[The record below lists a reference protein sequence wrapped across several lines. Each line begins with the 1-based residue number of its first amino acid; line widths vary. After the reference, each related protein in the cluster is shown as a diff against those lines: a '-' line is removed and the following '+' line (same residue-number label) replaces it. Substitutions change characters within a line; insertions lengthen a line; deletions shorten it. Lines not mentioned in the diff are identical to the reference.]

1 MGDSSQGRDHLNRAL
16 ELYNAADHRVLA
28 PRFGQDPRVAA
39 VSYRSLAHWV
49 LGYTDA
55 AVTDAERALKDARE
69 INQAAELMHAL
80 FFKGFNSI
88 LCGNYA
94 AADAE
99 GKELASLADEKDS
112 AFFRISG
119 MCLEGLV
126 MANTGKTESGIQ
138 IIETVITAYRSIG
151 STAFFP
157 VYSSYLAWCL
167 AERDRFKEAWD
178 CVGKA
183 LMSTEVTKEGWWQAE
198 LYRVAGEIT
207 LMSKESD
214 PAKVEAYFQR
224 ALAVAREQ
232 QAKSWELR
240 AATSMARIWRDQGK
254 RDKARDLLASVYGWF
269 TEGFDTLDL
278 KEAKALADELCDNRQ
293 QLSF

>member
-1 MGDSSQGRDHLNRAL
+1 MRELAEQFLSIANEQGASFPLMMGHRLMGTTLLLMGDPSQGRDHLNRAL

-49 LGYTDA
+49 LGYPDA

-119 MCLEGLV
+119 M
-126 MANTGKTESGIQ
+126 SR
-138 IIETVITAYRSIG
+138 RSRNG
-151 STAFFP
+151 QHRQNGEC
-157 VYSSYLAWCL
+157 YS
-167 AERDRFKEAWD
+167 DH
-178 CVGKA
+178 
-183 LMSTEVTKEGWWQAE
+183 
-198 LYRVAGEIT
+198 
-207 LMSKESD
+207 
-214 PAKVEAYFQR
+214 
-224 ALAVAREQ
+224 
-232 QAKSWELR
+232 
-240 AATSMARIWRDQGK
+240 
-254 RDKARDLLASVYGWF
+254 
-269 TEGFDTLDL
+269 
-278 KEAKALADELCDNRQ
+278 
-293 QLSF
+293 